1 MMLLQGPFRTAN
13 VAVTLSALLHIVAP
27 VAGGFE
33 ASTFGMV
40 PVGLFYLALAY
51 GLSRGW
57 RGLAYLTFLIMG
69 FGIAAAISGA
79 YSTSP
84 IPSWLFGAIG
94 VADAVAMVLLFVALW
109 RDPSPKEA

>member
-13 VAVTLSALLHIVAP
+13 IAVILSALLHIVAP

-57 RGLAYLTFLIMG
+57 RGLAYLTFLVMG
-69 FGIAAAISGA
+69 CGMAAAMSAAVEKLG
-79 YSTSP
+79 Y
-84 IPSWLFGAIG
+84 
-94 VADAVAMVLLFVALW
+94 VAVDRGQMQMHYMLARCCCEV
-109 RDPSPKEA
+109 R